1 MRKSAQRY
9 REISDDVMRWIGIE
23 SVGPVLLDRPV
34 SLHLRRLT
42 LIRFV
47 CLAAM
52 LACLIPG
59 VFAQAPDAFEVAS
72 IKPRTGARA
81 ASGASTP
88 DRFVRTDIT
97 LRDLIRFAFN
107 VQEFQIEGGLG
118 WIASSRF
125 DVNARAS
132 TTPPGQDGMRSLV
145 RRLLDDRFK
154 LRARV
159 ESRELAIYEL
169 IVGREGTLGEK
180 LRRSSIDCEAIIAS
194 GTATADDVARCDL
207 RFRPRMTQGSG
218 GPPSIA
224 TMTLMLQ
231 GVRLSR
237 LATLLQNEVERIV
250 INRTGLDGTF
260 DVELEFVP
268 QGRRPA
274 GLPGPPSPAAGG
286 PPVDGPQL
294 GTALQE
300 QLGLK
305 LESGRGPV
313 AVVVIESAELPTPD

>member
-23 SVGPVLLDRPV
+23 SVGPVLRDRPV
-34 SLHLRRLT
+34 SPHLRHRT

-47 CLAAM
+47 CLAAT
-52 LACLIPG
+52 LACVTRG
-59 VFAQAPDAFEVAS
+59 AFAQIPDAFEVTS
-72 IKPRTGARA
+72 IKPRTGVRA

-88 DRFVRTDIT
+88 DRFVRTDVT
-97 LRDLIRFAFN
+97 LRDLIRVAFN
-107 VQEFQIEGGLG
+107 VQEFQIEGGPG
-118 WIASSRF
+118 WVASSRF

-132 TTPPGQDGMRSLV
+132 TAPSGPDGMRALV

-159 ESRELAIYEL
+159 ESREMAIYEL
-169 IVGREGTLGEK
+169 IVARDGRPGEK
-180 LRRSSIDCEAIIAS
+180 LRRSAIDCEAIVTS
-194 GTATADDVARCDL
+194 GAATAEDLARCDL
-207 RFRPRMTQGSG
+207 RFRPRMTQVSG
-218 GPPSIA
+218 GPPSIHS
-224 TMTLMLQ
+224 MTLMLQ
-231 GVRLSR
+231 GVRLAR

-250 INRTGLDGTF
+250 IDRTGLDGTF
-260 DVELEFVP
+260 DVELEFAP
-268 QGRRPA
+268 QGRRPP
-274 GLPGPPSPAAGG
+274 GLPGPPSAAAGG
-286 PPVDGPQL
+286 PPSDGPPL
-294 GTALQE
+294 GTGLQE